1 MLIMDVNL
9 TASGIGII
17 NKKKNR
23 LKTSSLLFHYLCR
36 I

>member
-1 MLIMDVNL
+1 MLIMVVNL

-17 NKKKNR
+17 NKKNR
-23 LKTSSLLFHYLCR
+23 LKTGSLLFHYLCR